1 MMIQDPI
8 GDTIYKRSDENRGI
22 ILFNTT
28 VPGVY
33 TFLFANHD
41 ATNEQQEVGVTFALR
56 TFEETQEEP
65 MAYDMKW
72 VGNDMIRVVR
82 GNEVGEDILIEAE
95 TKEIAGNEEVSEV
108 RK

>member
-1 MMIQDPI
+1 
-8 GDTIYKRSDENRGI
+8 
-22 ILFNTT
+22 
-28 VPGVY
+28 
-33 TFLFANHD
+33 
-41 ATNEQQEVGVTFALR
+41 
-56 TFEETQEEP
+56 